1 MAKIVRR
8 PELRYTQDNQTPYA
22 QMLVEFSPNR
32 AEATPTNLRAVAWGN
47 LASEVAQNYNEGDQV
62 ILEGRLSMQT
72 IDRPEGFKEKRAE
85 LVISHLYHLDGS
97 VSSGEMAAP
106 TPEKVVPINTNKSS
120 KLNENSSL
128 EFSQEVPL
136 LTWALKIQLQRFSE
150 HCNTCQSRHFAKH
163 HLKVLTLTLCS
174 VFIRYCNNLRC

>member
-32 AEATPTNLRAVAWGN
+32 AEATPANLRAVAWGN
-47 LASEVAQNYNEGDQV
+47 LASEVAQNYNEGDRV

-97 VSSGEMAAP
+97 VSSGEMTAP
-106 TPEKVVPINTNKSS
+106 TPEKVVPINTHKSNKTQVEKPVAPVSPGTS
-120 KLNENSSL
+120 NTTHPMNFLIL
-128 EFSQEVPL
+128 PL
-136 LTWALKIQLQRFSE
+136 GNLATHRWRKI
-150 HCNTCQSRHFAKH
+150 
-163 HLKVLTLTLCS
+163 
-174 VFIRYCNNLRC
+174 

>member
-32 AEATPTNLRAVAWGN
+32 AEANPANLRAVAWGN

-62 ILEGRLSMQT
+62 ILEGRLSMQM
-72 IDRPEGFKEKRAE
+72 IDREGFKEKRAE

-97 VSSGEMAAP
+97 MSSAEMP
-106 TPEKVVPINTNKSS
+106 TSQKEKVVPINAYKTNKTEVEKPVTPIPAGDFEYDASYELS
-120 KLNENSSL
+120 NPSAWQPSDTSVEENL
-128 EFSQEVPL
+128 DDIPF
-136 LTWALKIQLQRFSE
+136 
-150 HCNTCQSRHFAKH
+150 
-163 HLKVLTLTLCS
+163 
-174 VFIRYCNNLRC
+174 

>member
-1 MAKIVRR
+1 MNSCILMAKIVRR

-97 VSSGEMAAP
+97 MSSGEMTAP
-106 TPEKVVPINTNKSS
+106 TPEKVVPINTHKSNKTEVEKPVAPVSTGDFEYDAS
-120 KLNENSSL
+120 YELSNPSAWQPSDTSVEENL
-128 EFSQEVPL
+128 DDIPF
-136 LTWALKIQLQRFSE
+136 
-150 HCNTCQSRHFAKH
+150 
-163 HLKVLTLTLCS
+163 
-174 VFIRYCNNLRC
+174 